1 MQFLHTCIVFPFCS
15 FRHWPIN
22 YYDTMITNIPLVI
35 IIVAFLSTVGE
46 KMRNSILDAYAI
58 TTINSTC
65 IKCVFY
71 DEPSQGCVVVIHPKA
86 SLLSTSS
93 HIGLINIETEYF
105 DRSGDQAEGCINR
118 KSLENN
124 TMVVFLYNKVI
135 LGPPVF
141 IRMTQ
146 HEGKYKLL

>member
-1 MQFLHTCIVFPFCS
+1 
-15 FRHWPIN
+15 
-22 YYDTMITNIPLVI
+22 
-35 IIVAFLSTVGE
+35 
-46 KMRNSILDAYAI
+46 MRNSILDAYAT

-71 DEPSQGCVVVIHPKA
+71 DESSQGCVVVIHPKA
-86 SLLSTSS
+86 SLLSTNS
-93 HIGLINIETEYF
+93 HNNIIGLINIETEYF

-124 TMVVFLYNKVI
+124 IVVVFLYNKMI

-141 IRMTQ
+141 IGMIK
-146 HEGKYKLL
+146 HESKYKLL

>member
-1 MQFLHTCIVFPFCS
+1 
-15 FRHWPIN
+15 
-22 YYDTMITNIPLVI
+22 
-35 IIVAFLSTVGE
+35 
-46 KMRNSILDAYAI
+46 MRNSILDAYAT

-71 DEPSQGCVVVIHPKA
+71 DESSQGCVVVIHPKA

-93 HIGLINIETEYF
+93 HNIIGLINIEMEYF
-105 DRSGDQAEGCINR
+105 DRSGDQAKGCISR

-124 TMVVFLYNKVI
+124 IVVVFLYNQVI

-141 IRMTQ
+141 IRMTE

>member
-1 MQFLHTCIVFPFCS
+1 
-15 FRHWPIN
+15 
-22 YYDTMITNIPLVI
+22 
-35 IIVAFLSTVGE
+35 
-46 KMRNSILDAYAI
+46 MRNSILDAYA
-58 TTINSTC
+58 TKTINSTC

-71 DEPSQGCVVVIHPKA
+71 DESSQGCVVVIHPKA

-93 HIGLINIETEYF
+93 HNVIGLINIETEYF

-124 TMVVFLYNKVI
+124 RVVVFLYNKII

-141 IRMTQ
+141 IRMIQ
-146 HEGKYKLL
+146 HESEYIILILCILAILDYVSALTIVFITY